1 MKIRGMLVGVASVAI
16 LALTV
21 YAAEEVKL
29 DGIKCAMNPKAP
41 AKATK
46 SVDYKGGKVY
56 FCCDN
61 CPKGFAKKID
71 AKDKLTAAKG
81 NAQLVATGQAKQAK
95 CVFTGGPA
103 KDGTEVK
110 VAGAAIKF
118 CCNNCKGKAEKLSG
132 NDQLVALIGDAAYK
146 KGGFKVAKEKKKE

>member
-1 MKIRGMLVGVASVAI
+1 MKIRGILVGVASVAL

-21 YAAEEVKL
+21 YAAEEINLK
-29 DGIKCAMNPKAP
+29 GIKCAMNPKAA
-41 AKATK
+41 AKAEK
-46 SVDYKGGKVY
+46 SVDYKGGKVF

-95 CVFTGGPA
+95 CVFTGGPL
-103 KDGTEVK
+103 KTKVT
-110 VAGAAIKF
+110 VAGATIQF
-118 CCNNCKGKAEKLSG
+118 CCNNCKGKAEKLKG
-132 NDQLVALIGDAAYK
+132 DDQLVALIGDAAYK
-146 KGGFKVAKEKKKE
+146 KGGFKVAKKKD